1 MNLALFFLNRKTKKL
16 LAFLL
21 CAAPLYSTFADS
33 PIRPNVLLISI
44 DTLRADHLGCYGYQK
59 ATPAIDS
66 LAKQSVLFE
75 TVISQVPLTL
85 PSHCTILTGLYP
97 NQHGVRNNES
107 FVLKPSFVTLAE
119 LFRKQNYSTGAVVGS
134 FSLDSVFGIDQGFQ
148 FYEDEIGKGHDAE
161 TNRHAER
168 RAEAVWKI
176 GRSWLEKQQS
186 PWFCFLHFFD
196 PHTAYA
202 APKPHPQ
209 TYDGEIEYTDRVI
222 GEILTFLQE
231 RNLLQNTIV
240 VLLSDHGESLGEHG
254 EMTHGVFLYDAT
266 LKVPLM
272 ISAPGFNPK
281 RIANQVRLAD
291 VASTIT
297 ELASIPAS
305 LTPGGKSLVPL
316 MKGGTKDLPA
326 YSETYYTNLLMGW
339 APLHS
344 LRWSNKKWIDSPKP
358 EFYNLS
364 TDPKEL
370 KNIYTSTSVPAA
382 ARSELQQHM
391 TATAASAA
399 AEVDP
404 ETKEKLTSLGYVT
417 GSAVAPVSSSFDPK
431 DGIAV
436 WDKIETAVQFAQ
448 VGDMKKSEQLFIAAL
463 QIQPDNVLAK
473 KFLAN
478 VYRKEGQDEKAIP
491 LLKSALQSKLHTDET
506 RYDLAEVYYELKQY
520 SEALQILSPL
530 LQNDAGDIR
539 SLRLAAVCA
548 MNAKQY
554 EQSARYF
561 EQVLQKQ
568 PSDSDSLSL
577 YARVLSYSKQ
587 DEKAVHAYE
596 KLAAQRSLTEEEVIQ
611 VAAIYLTSNRPDE
624 AEKYFQLAVQA
635 NAKSIPAWKG
645 LALIHLA
652 RQQLPQAL
660 EAFLKAGDCV
670 QARRIIEQ
678 SSELPPGLLA
688 DFKEQCKQ

>member
-1 MNLALFFLNRKTKKL
+1 MWFVSATPK
-16 LAFLL
+16 
-21 CAAPLYSTFADS
+21 PH
-33 PIRPNVLLISI
+33 PNVLLISI

-66 LAKQSVLFE
+66 LAKQSVLFD
-75 TVISQVPLTL
+75 TAISQVPLTL

-97 NQHGVRNNES
+97 DQHGVRNNES
-107 FVLKPSFVTLAE
+107 FVLPPSITTLAE
-119 LFRKQNYSTGAVVGS
+119 WFRKENYSTGAVVGS

-176 GRSWLEKQQS
+176 GRSWLEKQKG

-209 TYDGEIEYTDRVI
+209 TYDGEIEYTDRVMGDVI
-222 GEILTFLQE
+222 KFMQE
-231 RNLLQNTIV
+231 RNFLQNTIV

-272 ISAPGFNPK
+272 ISAPGFHPA
-281 RIANQVRLAD
+281 RISTQVRLAD

-297 ELASIPAS
+297 ELAGIPAS
-305 LTPGGKSLVPL
+305 LTPGGQSLVPL
-316 MKGGTKDLPA
+316 MKRGTKDLPA

-344 LRWSNKKWIDSPKP
+344 LRWSNKKWIDAPKP

-370 KNIYTSTSVPAA
+370 KNIYTSSSVPSA
-382 ARSELQQHM
+382 ARNELQKHM
-391 TATAASAA
+391 AVTAVSAA

-404 ETKEKLTSLGYVT
+404 ETREKLASLGYVT
-417 GSAVAPVSSSFDPK
+417 GSATAPVSSSFDPK

-448 VGDMKKSEQLFIAAL
+448 VGDMKKSEELFLAAL
-463 QIQPDNVLAK
+463 QMQPDNVLAK

-491 LLKSALQSKLHTDET
+491 LLRSALQSKLHTDET
-506 RYDLAEVYYELKQY
+506 RFDLAEVYYEVKQY
-520 SEALQILSPL
+520 TEALQTLSPL
-530 LQNDAGDIR
+530 LQNDTGNIR
-539 SLRLAAVCA
+539 TLRLAAVCA
-548 MNAKQY
+548 MNSKQY
-554 EQSARYF
+554 EQSAKYF
-561 EQVLQKQ
+561 AQVLQKR

-577 YARVLSYSKQ
+577 YARVLSDSKQ

-596 KLAAQRSLTEEEVIQ
+596 KLASQRSLTEDEAIQ
-611 VAAIYLTSNRPDE
+611 VAAIYLTTNRPAE
-624 AEKYFQLAVQA
+624 AEKYFQAAVQA

-652 RQQLPQAL
+652 KQQLPQAL
-660 EAFLKAGDCV
+660 EAFLNAGDCGE
-670 QARRIIEQ
+670 ARKIIEN
-678 SSELPPGLLA
+678 SISLAPELLEL
-688 DFKEQCKQ
+688 FHNQCR